1 MAIDPTRW
9 ETSDVPRHVW
19 LRPELQNEVTPE
31 VTPELVGS
39 RTITPPANIK
49 VIRPTQKL
57 GITLR

>member
-1 MAIDPTRW
+1 MSTHATSTRW

-39 RTITPPANIK
+39 PFTHYNTAR
-49 VIRPTQKL
+49 QY
-57 GITLR
+57 